1 MRMLIRKYP
10 DLAMTVLDKCF
21 KESNV
26 KNGGTFVNMNFEF
39 IDDSYYYRS

>member
-10 DLAMTVLDKCF
+10 DLAMTVLDQCF
-21 KESNV
+21 KESDV
-26 KNGGTFVNMNFEF
+26 KTEETIVDMNFEF